1 MSPQARPMAK
11 INLTLEVVGRRPDG
25 FHELRS
31 VFLRVA
37 LADRLT
43 VAAGWSGDEDQLAV
57 SGLPGCPIEGNLVLQ
72 AFDLLREAVDPRLPA
87 LRAELHKAIPL
98 GGGLGGGSSDGA
110 AAIDLAAAAW
120 GIGLGTGE
128 RAELAAALGSDVPF
142 FVAGSQAALI
152 EGRGESVKP
161 LGAIEGGAGVLLAA
175 SSAELSTAKVFAR
188 YDEMASDAQRRS
200 SASDRMAEAFT
211 SGMTG
216 AALTDMARRDDRCQR
231 SVVGGRIPGARAGGA
246 PANAGTVDWW
256 PWALSGSGPSLFC
269 VLPRLEDAIEMG
281 TRLAAD
287 RPPELAGV
295 MLCAVDLDNPDNAWR
310 EP

>member
-37 LADRLT
+37 LADRLSVT
-43 VAAGWSGDEDQLAV
+43 AGWASDEDQLAV
-57 SGLPGCPIEGNLVLQ
+57 SGLPGCPIEGNLVLR

-120 GIGLGTGE
+120 GIGLGPNE
-128 RAELAAALGSDVPF
+128 RAELGEALGSDVPF
-142 FVAGSQAALI
+142 FVAGEQVALV

-161 LGAIEGGAGVLLAA
+161 LPAVEGGAGVLLAA

-188 YDEMASDAQRRS
+188 HDEIAPEVAKTGVSDQMARALREGMSGARLAEIASDMADANQLWPAAASLSPELVDRRETLER
-200 SASDRMAEAFT
+200 A
-211 SGMTG
+211 
-216 AALTDMARRDDRCQR
+216 TDWR
-231 SVVGGRIPGARAGGA
+231 
-246 PANAGTVDWW
+246 
-256 PWALSGSGPSLFC
+256 WALSGSGPTLFC
-269 VLPRLEDAIEMG
+269 VLPSLEHAVAAG

-287 RPPELAGV
+287 RPAELAGV

>member
-25 FHELRS
+25 FHDVRS

-37 LADRLT
+37 LADRLS
-43 VAAGWSGDEDQLAV
+43 VAAGWASDDDQLTV

-120 GIGLGTGE
+120 GVGLAAGE
-128 RAELAAALGSDVPF
+128 RAELAVALGSDVPF
-142 FVAGSQAALI
+142 FVAGGQAALI
-152 EGRGESVKP
+152 EGRGESVTP

-175 SSAELSTAKVFAR
+175 SSAELSTARVFAR
-188 YDEMASDAQRRS
+188 YDEMEPHARRGPNS
-200 SASDRMAEAFT
+200 SDRMAEAF
-211 SGMTG
+211 SGGMTG
-216 AALTDMARRDDRCQR
+216 AALTDMAREMTDANDLWLAAA
-231 SVVGGRIPGARAGGA
+231 SLA
-246 PANAGTVDWW
+246 PELAERRQTLEQSTAW

-269 VLPRLEDAIEMG
+269 VLPTLEDAIEAG
-281 TRLAAD
+281 TRLAAA
-287 RPPELAGV
+287 RPPALAGV

>member
-11 INLTLEVVGRRPDG
+11 INLTLEVVGRREDG

-31 VFLRVA
+31 VCLRIG
-37 LADRLT
+37 LADRLN
-43 VAAGWSGDEDQLAV
+43 VAAGWASDEDQLMV

-72 AFDLLREAVDPRLPA
+72 AFDLVRETVDPRLPA
-87 LRAELHKAIPL
+87 LRAELHKEIPL

-120 GIGLGTGE
+120 GIGLGAGE

-142 FVAGSQAALI
+142 FVAGGQAALI
-152 EGRGESVKP
+152 EGRGESVTP
-161 LGAIEGGAGVLLAA
+161 LPPIANGAGVLLAA

-188 YDEMASDAQRRS
+188 YDELERS
-200 SASDRMAEAFT
+200 SDSIASTDRLMAAFEG
-211 SGMTG
+211 GMTG
-216 AALTDMARRDDRCQR
+216 TRLSGMMGDMAAANDLWPAAASMAPELGERRSTLEQ
-231 SVVGGRIPGARAGGA
+231 STG
-246 PANAGTVDWW
+246 W
-256 PWALSGSGPSLFC
+256 PWSLSGSGPTLFC
-269 VLPRLEDAIEMG
+269 VLPSLEEAVEAG
-281 TRLAAD
+281 KRLAAD
-287 RPPELAGV
+287 RPPALAGV

>member
-1 MSPQARPMAK
+1 MSQQARPMAK

-37 LADRLT
+37 LADRLS
-43 VAAGWSGDEDQLAV
+43 VAAGWASDEDQLTV
-57 SGLPGCPIEGNLVLQ
+57 SGLPGCPIEGNLVLR
-72 AFDLLREAVDPRLPA
+72 AFDLLRAAVDPRLPA

-120 GIGLGTGE
+120 GIGLGAGE

-142 FVAGSQAALI
+142 FAAGGQAALVG
-152 EGRGESVKP
+152 GRGESVTQLP
-161 LGAIEGGAGVLLAA
+161 AIEGGAGVLLAA

-188 YDEMASDAQRRS
+188 FDEMATERDKT
-200 SASDRMAEAFT
+200 ASTDQVAAALRD
-211 SGMTG
+211 GMTG
-216 AALTDMARRDDRCQR
+216 AKLAGMMGSMAEANDLWPAAASMAPELAERRATLEQ
-231 SVVGGRIPGARAGGA
+231 ATA
-246 PANAGTVDWW
+246 
-256 PWALSGSGPSLFC
+256 WAWSLSGSGPTLFC
-269 VLPRLEDAIEMG
+269 VLPSLEDAIEAG
-281 TRLAAD
+281 KRLAAD

>member
-11 INLTLEVVGRRPDG
+11 VNLTLEVVGRRPDG
-25 FHELRS
+25 YHDLRS
-31 VFLRVA
+31 VFLRIG
-37 LADRLT
+37 LADRLS
-43 VAAGWSGDEDQLAV
+43 VAAGWASDEDQLMV

-72 AFDLLREAVDPRLPA
+72 AFDLVREAVDPRLPA

-120 GIGLGTGE
+120 GIGLGAGE
-128 RAELAAALGSDVPF
+128 RAELAAKLGSDVPF
-142 FVAGSQAALI
+142 FVADSQAALI
-152 EGRGESVKP
+152 EGRGESVTP
-161 LGAIEGGAGVLLAA
+161 LGPIEGGAGVLLAA

-188 YDEMASDAQRRS
+188 YDEMEPDAHATGDASRK
-200 SASDRMAEAFT
+200 MAT
-211 SGMTG
+211 SFADGMTG
-216 AALTDMARRDDRCQR
+216 AHLAEMTSEMAESNHLWAAASSISPELAARRQTLEQKTEWR
-231 SVVGGRIPGARAGGA
+231 
-246 PANAGTVDWW
+246 
-256 PWALSGSGPSLFC
+256 WALSGSGPTLFC
-269 VLPRLEDAIEMG
+269 VLPSLADAVEAG
-281 TRLAAD
+281 SRLAAD